1 MAFKKRRI
9 FDLRVVQSQQQLE
22 KAIDGHRS
30 SRISATLSDPSRIN
44 SRRRWKL
51 YQLRLIRNW
60 FTESLRNYCQTTS
73 LHGFSYITRQDIS
86 RNERCFWLF
95 VVLAAIVAS
104 ISLVLVSLYAN
115 RETPTVTVI
124 ESSHFPTWNIPFPAV
139 TICNFNKISKAK
151 ALSMLKNMQLPP
163 NVTSQHLQQLFNL
176 TLLPVGNTISN
187 NSLQIYDKILNLN
200 NITLTELSNQLSP
213 DCLEMISR
221 CIWKGI
227 NTRCESLFQRIITL
241 EGICC
246 SFNYFGALTNNFPK
260 KIAYQVPK
268 RPYRVTGCGYPTGLS
283 VLLDPMVSDYYGTFF
298 SGFGFRLLIHNAHN
312 FPDENSETKVVTS
325 TRESFVRINP
335 ESTYATSDIR
345 RMDLKSRNCLFGSER
360 QLDGLRRYSFINC
373 MFECRMRMTL
383 NNCGCLPAYVA
394 NNGTVKV
401 CGVLHLN
408 CVIESKRLYS
418 RAMANLDSP
427 LSIVRHTVSFPCD
440 CLPDCESNLYVSES
454 TMGRLDINYSANKMT
469 SSSNHTDSI
478 LVHVFFSDLMST
490 RYRME
495 IFQNWLSALASF
507 GGLLGLILG
516 FSIVTAFEFVYFLT
530 FRPIFHY
537 INRDRD

>member
-1 MAFKKRRI
+1 MAFKKRHI
-9 FDLRVVQSQQQLE
+9 FDLRVVQSQQHME
-22 KAIDGHRS
+22 KALEGHRS
-30 SRISATLSDPSRIN
+30 SNSTATFSVPSH
-44 SRRRWKL
+44 SHGRRRWRL
-51 YQLRLIRNW
+51 YQLRQIWNW

-86 RNERCFWLF
+86 RNERYFWLF
-95 VVLAAIVAS
+95 VVVSAIIAS
-104 ISLVLVSLYAN
+104 ITLVLVSLYAN

-139 TICNFNKISKAK
+139 TICNFNKISKNK
-151 ALSMLKNMQLPP
+151 ALNLMRNMQLPP
-163 NVTSQHLQQLFNL
+163 NVTNEHLQQLFNL

-187 NSLQIYDKILNLN
+187 DSLQIYDNILHMN
-200 NITLTELSNQLSP
+200 NITLTELTSQLSP

-241 EGICC
+241 EGTCC
-246 SFNYFGALTNNFPK
+246 SFNYFGALTNNFPT

-283 VLLDPMVSDYYGTFF
+283 VLLDPMVADYYGTFF
-298 SGFGFRLLIHNAHN
+298 SGFGFRLLIHNAYN

-335 ESTYATSDIR
+335 ESTYATRDIR
-345 RMDLKSRNCLFGSER
+345 RMDLKWRNCLFGSER
-360 QLDGLRRYSFINC
+360 KLDGLRRYSFINC

-383 NNCGCLPAYVA
+383 KNCGCLPAFVA
-394 NNGTVKV
+394 NNGTYQV

-408 CVIESKRLYS
+408 CVIESKRFYS
-418 RAMANLDSP
+418 KALANLDSP
-427 LSIVRHTVSFPCD
+427 LSIVRHTISFPCD

-454 TMGRLDINYSANKMT
+454 TMGRLDANYSNSRVT
-469 SSSNHTDSI
+469 SRQVAQHYI

-530 FRPIFHY
+530 FRPIFNY